1 MVEPSGRGLHPLPLC
16 RSFVGRFIAKLNN
29 KKIVNETT
37 CQSSGLFAIVR
48 LPLKDGEKKE
58 EKGVRGGAEMRADN
72 CKSGVELVSTV
83 VKISVDSDK

>member
-1 MVEPSGRGLHPLPLC
+1 MQKRERL
-16 RSFVGRFIAKLNN
+16 
-29 KKIVNETT
+29 
-37 CQSSGLFAIVR
+37 AIVR

-58 EKGVRGGAEMRADN
+58 EEAVRRGAEMRADN